1 MNNNQKKLF
10 NIANRIEKLMF
21 DVGVCYM
28 EKKVGYACIVI
39 NLNGCRLTR
48 NFIEPLSEITKKY
61 NINFE
66 IEFNTEP
73 RIKIY

>member
-10 NIANRIEKLMF
+10 NIANRIEKLMYSC
-21 DVGVCYM
+21 GVCD
-28 EKKVGYACIVI
+28 
-39 NLNGCRLTR
+39 LNKRIAYSAIYISLNCRLTH
-48 NFIEPLSEITKKY
+48 NFIEPLVEITKKY